1 MDPPRLLHACILFQ
15 GGVLVTGGK
24 VIKNIAISQRTVWY
38 FFVDVNKQ
46 IQYKKNIARSSKVSD
61 GPGGKLVDFA
71 GTHLLDFNSGRWEH
85 QY

>member
-1 MDPPRLLHACILFQ
+1 M
-15 GGVLVTGGK
+15 TGGK

-71 GTHLLDFNSGRWEH
+71 GTQLLDFNSGRWEH
-85 QY
+85 QSSISLDALPFPEEHLSSHF